1 MHESHVDTF
10 IIRHALLLQAW
21 SMEETTAQLFAGG
34 FAITILA
41 FLVALRDQVTA
52 VVPHVIREPS

>member
-1 MHESHVDTF
+1 
-10 IIRHALLLQAW
+10 
-21 SMEETTAQLFAGG
+21 MEETTAQLFAGG

-52 VVPHVIREPS
+52 VVPHGIREPS